1 MLSVV
6 GDTFCSNSADAW
18 TALTTL
24 TLPISNCQSNVMFMA
39 SLVFFVPAFA
49 FSWRQASMIR
59 IRGLTY
65 TPLLRLA
72 NSHTGRFARRY
83 EAPQG
88 WANDHVLL
96 LSLQSVCLACWAV
109 MATAECLFEKSNS
122 GPVSFSRIGVLL
134 GEVLQWTLSILFL
147 NVLRRKQATP
157 SFRFLRSFWSIQFA
171 LCLGTGILGVEKIW
185 APPYGS
191 GAKSVE
197 FFSRW
202 GALVACGVLF
212 FISLYGCLYANF
224 DFSDKTSIVQR
235 MAQHRDDGVGYGPPY
250 PDSPVSKFRT
260 RTPRTIS
267 TGTEKHR
274 NTPEK
279 KLWQQF
285 YDGVAEAEADLLVPP
300 TPPRV
305 SDELSSCIRKI
316 YNEYLVCKQVRPH
329 LDVEFYFDEGGTFQV
344 QSKQAVPDNEKVL
357 HGESP
362 VGRHRRTEPM
372 GHGPAS
378 PGFVPITKLA
388 SESIERNA
396 IVTIPQFEDL
406 MVSFLLSTVNYT
418 LVQKL
423 GFSKIFLFDTTSPI
437 FVSKNWQTAERL
449 VVIIPSSSDRVGG
462 AGVWNMVGCF
472 ENGMRYGSVLL
483 LCEQVLEENSAVV
496 ILNPVTYHAG
506 MVPHTDV
513 TFSKLILDTKKVLE
527 SGDQLT
533 FDHLRDS
540 LISQGYAKD
549 TLREHSR
556 ALKSMALFESLSGDD
571 GPTKRVKVAWDTLV
585 SKSRASNIVIA
596 SHRQSYNCAVKTS
609 HYAMSSGRL
618 RACVFMDGHR
628 EDYNAFR
635 SLQNIH
641 PKFVGDVYSLEE
653 VDDEKQDASVYVKY
667 RGCHR
672 YSDKEVII
680 HRFSKQHASVLLSSP
695 DVTPSNSPPEQ
706 TNMFRSTRK
715 RTNQSLV
722 KSGPSWEEQQRDPS
736 SLWENWD
743 LRRTMEMVHNESRN
757 MLVFMESEE
766 YMWYIMNVE
775 KEADGGALNETEV

>member
-1 MLSVV
+1 MNSVLIFIWFRPEIKPSLPTAICAYQINSRDTCLLVICTIETRRFRRTEYCTRAVCLVPPSSPEMLSVV

-250 PDSPVSKFRT
+250 PDSPVSKFLT
-260 RTPRTIS
+260 T
-267 TGTEKHR
+267 
-274 NTPEK
+274 N
-279 KLWQQF
+279 
-285 YDGVAEAEADLLVPP
+285 
-300 TPPRV
+300 
-305 SDELSSCIRKI
+305 
-316 YNEYLVCKQVRPH
+316 
-329 LDVEFYFDEGGTFQV
+329 
-344 QSKQAVPDNEKVL
+344 
-357 HGESP
+357 
-362 VGRHRRTEPM
+362 
-372 GHGPAS
+372 PA
-378 PGFVPITKLA
+378 
-388 SESIERNA
+388 
-396 IVTIPQFEDL
+396 
-406 MVSFLLSTVNYT
+406 
-418 LVQKL
+418 
-423 GFSKIFLFDTTSPI
+423 
-437 FVSKNWQTAERL
+437 KN
-449 VVIIPSSSDRVGG
+449 
-462 AGVWNMVGCF
+462 
-472 ENGMRYGSVLL
+472 
-483 LCEQVLEENSAVV
+483 
-496 ILNPVTYHAG
+496 
-506 MVPHTDV
+506 
-513 TFSKLILDTKKVLE
+513 
-527 SGDQLT
+527 
-533 FDHLRDS
+533 
-540 LISQGYAKD
+540 
-549 TLREHSR
+549 
-556 ALKSMALFESLSGDD
+556 
-571 GPTKRVKVAWDTLV
+571 
-585 SKSRASNIVIA
+585 
-596 SHRQSYNCAVKTS
+596 
-609 HYAMSSGRL
+609 
-618 RACVFMDGHR
+618 
-628 EDYNAFR
+628 
-635 SLQNIH
+635 
-641 PKFVGDVYSLEE
+641 
-653 VDDEKQDASVYVKY
+653 
-667 RGCHR
+667 
-672 YSDKEVII
+672 
-680 HRFSKQHASVLLSSP
+680 
-695 DVTPSNSPPEQ
+695 
-706 TNMFRSTRK
+706 
-715 RTNQSLV
+715 
-722 KSGPSWEEQQRDPS
+722 
-736 SLWENWD
+736 
-743 LRRTMEMVHNESRN
+743 
-757 MLVFMESEE
+757 
-766 YMWYIMNVE
+766 
-775 KEADGGALNETEV
+775 